1 MAVKGVGIALVNTIS
16 GVSNDFTN
24 VVTYVCFAN
33 LIVCVAIQMNYLNKA
48 LDTYNTSVARPEL
61 NFNTLI

>member
-24 VVTYVCFAN
+24 VVTYVFFAN